1 MEDKLL
7 YNIKE
12 LYWGYLVGFYLGDGN
27 VYIDRKRYDYRVR
40 FFLNPKEIKI
50 LNKLL
55 YLLHHCGLNY
65 NVFKQNSELVVS
77 VRSKHFLY
85 KLVSDAEEALHNID
99 YFNEKFLLG
108 FLAGLIDSDGN
119 IERRRKYFCVSI
131 TNKNKLIIDAARR
144 ACLILGFKHSVYN
157 GQSKHRL
164 FIFNKLYA
172 LSYSIKV
179 SEELKRREEGGGSRY
194 PKPRILDR

>member
-1 MEDKLL
+1 MKDKLL

-77 VRSKHFLY
+77 IRSKHFLY
-85 KLVSDAEEALHNID
+85 KLISDAEEALRNID
-99 YFNEKFLLG
+99 DFNEKFLLG
-108 FLAGLIDSDGN
+108 F
-119 IERRRKYFCVSI
+119 
-131 TNKNKLIIDAARR
+131 
-144 ACLILGFKHSVYN
+144 
-157 GQSKHRL
+157 
-164 FIFNKLYA
+164 
-172 LSYSIKV
+172 
-179 SEELKRREEGGGSRY
+179 
-194 PKPRILDR
+194 